1 MDLIA
6 LTHQKYSRQLCS
18 LFSFLFVILT
28 NSILWILFEF
38 IIFPDSNLYSFQ
50 LYKRNSGYYTIDFNS
65 FGISY
70 CTVEKAIYMFEN
82 KLLVSIYYY
91 TIGTN
96 YTILL
101 SNSDQHSNDLF
112 IGIFFLINNLLIL
125 MIYRISKH

>member
-70 CTVEKAIYMFEN
+70 CIVEKAIYMFEN